1 MTNILYLINPKA
13 NEGTALKRW
22 RKISQQYKSLPK
34 DPIDVTKIP
43 DMVEFLNQKKPKV
56 IVIAGG
62 DGTINKIC
70 EAVLQ
75 LKEQPLLSVMPLGF
89 GNAMSYCLG
98 VDSIEKAIHVAKN
111 APEKVTIDLFKTT
124 IPEIPIGV
132 FTMGIGFDGQV
143 VHTRMFH
150 RYIGIRSYVLAVIRS
165 YFTHVERRLTLT
177 VDHSMTMNTIASAL
191 IIANAPTIGKNFIS
205 SEDAK
210 LNDGWLDCTIFSS
223 HYAYLTNLR
232 LRGFKHPLYS
242 EKNKVN
248 FRAKHIKISG
258 DQFAQVDGD
267 PAIHVKPIEIEV
279 LPKAVTFLRN
289 NTEDILL
296 PSVPFV

>member
-1 MTNILYLINPKA
+1 MNKVLYLINPKA

-22 RKISQQYKSLPK
+22 KKLRKKFSDLPQ
-34 DPIDVTKIP
+34 DPVDVTKVP
-43 DMVEFLNQKKPKV
+43 DMTEFLKEKKPD
-56 IVIAGG
+56 IVMIAGG

-70 EAVLQ
+70 ESVLR
-75 LKEQPLLSVMPLGF
+75 LEKQPLLSVIPLGF

-98 VDSIEKAIHVAKN
+98 VETPEKALFVVRHMPDKLA
-111 APEKVTIDLFKTT
+111 IDLFKTT

-132 FTMGIGFDGQV
+132 FTMGIGFDAQI
-143 VHTRMFH
+143 VHTRMYH
-150 RYIGIRSYVLAVIRS
+150 TYIGFRSYVLAAFRS
-165 YFTHVERRLTLT
+165 YFTHVERRFTLT
-177 VDHSMTMNTIASAL
+177 VDHGMTMNAIASAL
-191 IIANAPTIGKNFIS
+191 IIANAPTIGRNFIL

-210 LNDGWLDCTIFSS
+210 VNDAWLDCTLFSS

-267 PAIHVKPIEIEV
+267 PAIHVKPIEIEI
-279 LPKAVTFLRN
+279 LPKAVTFIRN
-289 NTEDILL
+289 KTSEIVL